1 MAHTKKKTCLKLW
14 LCLEGPGFP
23 QMWQSTIEG
32 IFMYSTLHFQ
42 NFILENEKI
51 MENSLCGLGM
61 VQPSGKEQ
69 EDGVYHED

>member
-1 MAHTKKKTCLKLW
+1 
-14 LCLEGPGFP
+14 
-23 QMWQSTIEG
+23 MWQSTIEE